1 VNWVSSGRAPIVGE
15 CNTHLYRPIVAGT
28 SVDESQ
34 PLGKQ
39 TLAQCSERFQYNC
52 VRQLTL
58 FAAELEGSGAAVQFA
73 GGVDDLA
80 LWARAVDAQ
89 DVAFMHATG
98 LDGVPLID
106 MLGDSLPSY
115 VYREKPTLD
124 IRKDDIRYLP
134 PPGAEATTTATIA
147 ETLAGKVIE
156 PTVCETRELEAGGN
170 RKPQD
175 LDVYAV
181 QQDGAVN
188 IVTDVFEVTCR
199 VGCLHSTLACLTSC
213 GM

>member
-1 VNWVSSGRAPIVGE
+1 
-15 CNTHLYRPIVAGT
+15 
-28 SVDESQ
+28 
-34 PLGKQ
+34 
-39 TLAQCSERFQYNC
+39 
-52 VRQLTL
+52 
-58 FAAELEGSGAAVQFA
+58 
-73 GGVDDLA
+73 
-80 LWARAVDAQ
+80 
-89 DVAFMHATG
+89 MHATG

-156 PTVCETRELEAGGN
+156 PTVCETREPEAGGN

-188 IVTDVFEVTCR
+188 IVTDIFEV
-199 VGCLHSTLACLTSC
+199 VQFLHSTLACLTSIGC
-213 GM
+213 SNTTTIDAIKCADRCAIARRSPASATSQPNKWTIPTLLAATLRSPM